1 MITIF
6 DIIQF
11 VAPLG
16 GAIVGYRIGHAS
28 AGTVGGVAG
37 VAVGVAVGW
46 AVGRLPFI
54 VASGSLQRSLKRA
67 PSSDLRARLDREYFI
82 SHLIIAE
89 LVRRG
94 EPVESLRQF
103 VTAQLTAVS
112 SDVQRFGRANAQTWF
127 PELLG
132 PTTKG

>member
-1 MITIF
+1 VAARTLTPRFTPTRPSAARVSAIVSLRRHVITIF
-6 DIIQF
+6 DIVQF

-67 PSSDLRARLDREYFI
+67 PSSDL
-82 SHLIIAE
+82 
-89 LVRRG
+89 
-94 EPVESLRQF
+94 
-103 VTAQLTAVS
+103 
-112 SDVQRFGRANAQTWF
+112 
-127 PELLG
+127 
-132 PTTKG
+132 

>member
-1 MITIF
+1 MIVRRRMLRVLPPAAQPRVVSLRRHVITIF
-6 DIIQF
+6 AIIQL
-11 VAPLG
+11 VAPVG
-16 GAIVGYRIGHAS
+16 GAIIGYRIGHAS

-82 SHLIIAE
+82 LHLII
-89 LVRRG
+89 
-94 EPVESLRQF
+94 
-103 VTAQLTAVS
+103 
-112 SDVQRFGRANAQTWF
+112 
-127 PELLG
+127 
-132 PTTKG
+132 